1 MKIAL
6 LGYGK
11 MGKTIEKIAL
21 LEGHEIVLK
30 IGSKN
35 LHELT
40 AENLRKADVAIEF
53 STPQTVVANLMLC
66 FEAGTPV
73 VVGTTAWNDYRVIIE
88 ETCLRLGGAM
98 IAASN
103 FSVGVNI
110 FFEVNKCLA
119 SLMNQ
124 RHAYQA
130 SMSEIHHTAKLDA
143 PSGTAITLAEDLINI
158 HHRYKSWENHVFT
171 SAEVLSINSIRE
183 PDVPGTHVIKYVSHE
198 DEIEIKHTAINRD
211 GFAKG
216 AIMAAAWIHNKKGIF
231 SMKDV
236 LGFRY

>member
-1 MKIAL
+1 
-6 LGYGK
+6 
-11 MGKTIEKIAL
+11 
-21 LEGHEIVLK
+21 
-30 IGSKN
+30 
-35 LHELT
+35 
-40 AENLRKADVAIEF
+40 
-53 STPQTVVANLMLC
+53 
-66 FEAGTPV
+66 
-73 VVGTTAWNDYRVIIE
+73 
-88 ETCLRLGGAM
+88 M

-110 FFEVNKCLA
+110 FFEVNKYLA
-119 SLMNQ
+119 SLMNH

-158 HHRYKSWENHVFT
+158 HHRYKSWENHAFT

-198 DEIEIKHTAINRD
+198 DEIEIKHTAINRN